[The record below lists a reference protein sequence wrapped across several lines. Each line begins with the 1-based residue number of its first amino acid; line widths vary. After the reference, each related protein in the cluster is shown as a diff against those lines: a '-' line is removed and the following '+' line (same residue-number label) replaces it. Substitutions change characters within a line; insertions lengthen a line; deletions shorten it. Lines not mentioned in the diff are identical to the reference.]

1 MHIDVEI
8 YLKNVKD
15 FLSAGSPE
23 IEQMLKMSESD
34 LDTVM
39 SEIESIAIKNF
50 ITKED
55 PTLTKKQMLDAIVLT
70 RVKREDIFSGLKK
83 PVYKIK
89 GFGEI
94 CLN

>member
-15 FLSAGSPE
+15 FLSTGTPE
-23 IEQMLKMSESD
+23 IKQMLKMSESD

-39 SEIESIAIKNF
+39 LEIETIAVKNF
-50 ITKED
+50 MTKED
-55 PTLTKKQMLDAIVLT
+55 PTLTKKQMLDSFALT
-70 RVKREDIFSGLKK
+70 RAKKEDIFAGLKK

>member
-15 FLSAGSPE
+15 FLSTGTPE
-23 IEQMLKMSESD
+23 IKQMLKMSESD

-39 SEIESIAIKNF
+39 F
-50 ITKED
+50 MTKED
-55 PTLTKKQMLDAIVLT
+55 PTLTKKQMLDSFALT
-70 RVKREDIFSGLKK
+70 RAKKEDIFAGLKK